1 MANAEAE
8 VKKVNAEIRT
18 KTIVFDFS
26 SYYSEDTYGVLLQEL
41 DAIEDVSILVNNVGV
56 LFQSLYA

>member
-1 MANAEAE
+1 M
-8 VKKVNAEIRT
+8 
-18 KTIVFDFS
+18 FDFS
-26 SYYSEDTYGVLLQEL
+26 SYYSEDTYGVLPQEL